1 MSVSNNSADLSSAQT
16 PPSLPEFFS
25 AHSGAAITG
34 TSAKTIRV
42 DCPPDAI
49 EHGYQ
54 GKRYGLYSEATLR
67 AWAAS
72 RSGGRGTGRKN
83 LHGGASA

>member
-1 MSVSNNSADLSSAQT
+1 MSVSNNSVNLSSAQT

-34 TSAKTIRV
+34 TSAKTIRAN
-42 DCPPDAI
+42 CPHDAI
-49 EHGYQ
+49 ATGYQ
-54 GKRYGLYSEATLR
+54 GRRYGLYTEAALR

-72 RSGGRGTGRKN
+72 RSGGRGKGRKN
-83 LHGGASA
+83 LQGGVE